1 MIVALNE
8 SHLKTP
14 IWSQSLSDWIKK
26 PRLNYTLSIRNH
38 LNIKTMN
45 RLILEVWKKSYNKNT
60 NHRKLESISDKIN
73 FKMRY
78 VTRDKEKF
86 HNDKGLNSLKK
97 TS

>member
-1 MIVALNE
+1 
-8 SHLKTP
+8 
-14 IWSQSLSDWIKK
+14 
-26 PRLNYTLSIRNH
+26 
-38 LNIKTMN
+38 MN
-45 RLILEVWKKSYNKNT
+45 RLILEVWKKLYNKNT
-60 NHRKLESISDKIN
+60 NHRKLESVSDKIN